1 MAEHS
6 DAEAD
11 EKQERAAATLHQ
23 LITDIDE
30 HPNDYRPYYDLSAF
44 LIQLK
49 SYTQAEELL
58 MKALGLFADR
68 SQKAKNTLTYGLG
81 NVYYAAG
88 EYTKA
93 IQQFQQVTD
102 SSLKQDAYIM
112 LGQSYYGEKNYGKAL
127 AFLITAHD
135 QAKQDP
141 ELNRLIGD
149 CLLASGDLNS
159 AADFYRQT
167 LNADPDDAAAHFNLG
182 VIELS
187 NGHRD
192 QSEPEFEKSRQ
203 LDENYFMTHRER
215 IADIEKVLRKQ
226 QKE

>member
-1 MAEHS
+1 MAEH
-6 DAEAD
+6 AEAD
-11 EKQERAAATLHQ
+11 EKQERATATLHQ

-44 LIQLK
+44 LIELK
-49 SYTQAEELL
+49 SYAQAEELL

-68 SQKAKNTLTYGLG
+68 SQTAKNTLTYGLG

-88 EYTKA
+88 EFTQA

-102 SSLKQDAYIM
+102 PTLKQDAYIM

-135 QAKQDP
+135 HAKQDP

-149 CLLASGDLNS
+149 CLLASGDLNA
-159 AADFYRQT
+159 AADFYQQT
-167 LNADPDDAAAHFNLG
+167 VVAKPNDAAAHFNLG
-182 VIELS
+182 VIALS
-187 NGHRD
+187 NGQRE
-192 QSEPEFEKSRQ
+192 QAESEFEQSRA
-203 LDENYFMTHRER
+203 LDEHYFMIHRER
-215 IADIEKVLRKQ
+215 IADIEKGLRKRP
-226 QKE
+226 KE